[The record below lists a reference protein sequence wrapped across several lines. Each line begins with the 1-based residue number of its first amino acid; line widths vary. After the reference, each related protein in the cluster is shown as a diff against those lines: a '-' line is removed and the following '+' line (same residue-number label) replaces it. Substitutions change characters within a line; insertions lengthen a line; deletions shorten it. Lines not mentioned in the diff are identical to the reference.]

1 MLLGTGTPSPL
12 VTRGM
17 GVNPAMVTQ
26 GFTTAVVVVVAQRI
40 RRRKGRRPK
49 KEYGEYYDEYKISA
63 FLVEFNGKE
72 ITSPI
77 ISNVSKL
84 YETSTV
90 ITVQAKPTKLRYQKS
105 NDIRVWVTKLKVRRE
120 E

>member
-12 VTRGM
+12 ITKGL
-17 GVNPAMVTQ
+17 GVNPAIITQ
-26 GFTTAVVVVVAQRI
+26 GFSTAVVVVVSQRI

-72 ITSPI
+72 ITQPI
-77 ISNVSKL
+77 ISNVSKI
-84 YETSTV
+84 YETSSIV
-90 ITVQAKPTKLRYQKS
+90 SVNAKPTKLRYQKS
-105 NDIRVWVTKLKVRRE
+105 NDIRVWVTKLKVRSE